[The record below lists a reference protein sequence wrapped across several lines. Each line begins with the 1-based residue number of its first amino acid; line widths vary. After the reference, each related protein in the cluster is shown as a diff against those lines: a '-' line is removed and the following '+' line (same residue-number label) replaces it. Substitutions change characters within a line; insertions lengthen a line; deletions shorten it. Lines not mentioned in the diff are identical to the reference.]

1 MLGHLRVAYF
11 VIWYIFERLVMSEQI
26 EHRVIKLELKVED
39 HADELRK
46 LQDISTK
53 LSNSLTGI
61 ENTLNQIKYLAIGAV
76 LVVLSQAI
84 GITNVIKLII
94 GV

>member
-1 MLGHLRVAYF
+1 
-11 VIWYIFERLVMSEQI
+11 MSEQI
-26 EHRVIKLELKVED
+26 EHRIIKLELKVED
-39 HADELRK
+39 HAEELRK

-84 GITNVIKLII
+84 GITNVIKLML

>member
-1 MLGHLRVAYF
+1 
-11 VIWYIFERLVMSEQI
+11 MSEQI
-26 EHRVIKLELKVED
+26 EHRIIKLELKVED
-39 HADELRK
+39 HAEELRK

-53 LSNSLTGI
+53 LSESLTGI

-84 GITNVIKLII
+84 GITNVIKLML

>member
-1 MLGHLRVAYF
+1 MV
-11 VIWYIFERLVMSEQI
+11 EQI
-26 EHRVIKLELKVED
+26 EHRIIKLELKVED
-39 HADELRK
+39 HAEELKK

-53 LSNSLTGI
+53 LSDSLTGI

-76 LVVLSQAI
+76 FVVLSQAI
-84 GITNVIKLII
+84 GITNVIKLML

>member
-1 MLGHLRVAYF
+1 MY
-11 VIWYIFERLVMSEQI
+11 VIVVVKDSISMSEQI
-26 EHRVIKLELKVED
+26 EHRIIKLELKVED
-39 HADELRK
+39 HAEELRK

-84 GITNVIKLII
+84 GITNVIKLML

>member
-1 MLGHLRVAYF
+1 
-11 VIWYIFERLVMSEQI
+11 MSEQI
-26 EHRVIKLELKVED
+26 EHRIIKLELKVED
-39 HADELRK
+39 HAEELRK

-61 ENTLNQIKYLAIGAV
+61 ENTLNQIKYLAIGAI

-84 GITNVIKLII
+84 GITNVIKLML

>member
-1 MLGHLRVAYF
+1 
-11 VIWYIFERLVMSEQI
+11 MSEQI
-26 EHRVIKLELKVED
+26 EHRIIKLELKVED
-39 HADELRK
+39 HAEELRK

-53 LSNSLTGI
+53 LSNSLTVI

-84 GITNVIKLII
+84 GITNVIKLML

>member
-1 MLGHLRVAYF
+1 
-11 VIWYIFERLVMSEQI
+11 MSEQI
-26 EHRVIKLELKVED
+26 EHRIIKLELKVED

-84 GITNVIKLII
+84 GITNVIKLML